1 MLLTA
6 AILVSNVAD
15 VPALAKAPADI
26 KLLIEVIAAELT
38 AIAAELTA
46 IAEALAAIEVL
57 SVFI

>member
-15 VPALAKAPADI
+15 VPALAKAPSDI
-26 KLLIEVIAAELT
+26 KLLIEV
-38 AIAAELTA
+38 IAAELTA